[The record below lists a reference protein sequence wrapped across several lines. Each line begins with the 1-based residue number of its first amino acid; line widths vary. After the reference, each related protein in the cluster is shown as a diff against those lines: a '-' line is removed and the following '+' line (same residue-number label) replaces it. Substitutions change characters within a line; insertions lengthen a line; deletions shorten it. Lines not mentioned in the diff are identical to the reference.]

1 MATVLGALRKLALA
15 PSMDEVTFASRGFV
29 PATSAMARTLQ
40 EIPQIVVLGFEFGIE
55 APNQEEAVARL
66 DMVQREVRGFAYEGA
81 AMAFTI
87 RDAMAARPGGRTARF
102 LAGPAESH
110 VLLAYIGVGFAMARL
125 PRRLWSRI
133 LPDLSGVPYDATL
146 SWLVVD
152 GYGFDRAYFDTRRW
166 IDQQYVPPA
175 YPWQGNPG
183 YFRRAAD
190 QGIGR
195 ALWFIHGAE
204 VPAVTA
210 AVNAFAEA
218 RRCDL
223 WAGVGLAA
231 TYAGAGDADVLK
243 ALLTAAQQYRPELAQ
258 GAVFAA
264 TARVRGDVVTPH
276 TGEAVQ
282 VLCGMTTEEAVAL
295 GEEMSPEAVALTGV
309 APVDTAGGPAVPDY
323 ELWRRRLHSCF
334 Q

>member
-1 MATVLGALRKLALA
+1 
-15 PSMDEVTFASRGFV
+15 
-29 PATSAMARTLQ
+29 
-40 EIPQIVVLGFEFGIE
+40 VLGFEFGIQ
-55 APNQEEAVARL
+55 ANDQRDAVVRL

-102 LAGPAESH
+102 LAGPAQSH

-125 PRRLWSRI
+125 PRRLWRRI

-152 GYGFDRAYFDTRRW
+152 GYGFDRAYFDSRRW
-166 IDQQYVPPA
+166 VDRQHVPAA
-175 YPWQGNPG
+175 YPWQGDPG
-183 YFRRAAD
+183 YFPRAVD

-195 ALWFIHGAE
+195 ALWFIHGAQ
-204 VPAVTA
+204 VPAVAA
-210 AVNAFAEA
+210 AVNAFPGS
-218 RRCDL
+218 RRADL

-243 ALLTAAQQYRPELAQ
+243 ALLTAAPQHRPELAQ

-264 TARVRGDVVTPH
+264 TARLRGDVVTPH
-276 TGEAVQ
+276 TDEAVQ
-282 VLCGMTTEEAVAL
+282 VLCGMTTAEAVAL
-295 GEEMSPEAVALTGV
+295 GEQMSPETVARTS
-309 APVDTAGGPAVPDY
+309 ASAGAAATPGVPDY
-323 ELWRRRLHSCF
+323 ELWRRRVQSCF